1 MYFILCIYLSQHV
14 PFTLGDTTDSTGSQA
29 SLVVIVE
36 GQEDMD
42 IPYPFLFP
50 SHYRSDIEMGLKL
63 KVMSP
68 LTFTK
73 FLTRIANVMFL
84 YKRYPKRADYESVA
98 EQIVT
103 RYPFMRSPLERT
115 VSVDYDCS
123 YYFITVI
130 HFNVRDT

>member
-1 MYFILCIYLSQHV
+1 M
-14 PFTLGDTTDSTGSQA
+14 GDVTNSGGSQA
-29 SLVVIVE
+29 SPVITAE

-42 IPYPFLFP
+42 IPYPFPFP
-50 SHYRSDIEMGLKL
+50 SHYRSDIEMGLKV

-84 YKRYPKRADYESVA
+84 YKRYPKKADYDSVA

-103 RYPFMRSPLERT
+103 RYTFMISPLEHT
-115 VSVDYDCS
+115 VSIV
-123 YYFITVI
+123 
-130 HFNVRDT
+130 NVYNLV